1 MIMNNSKDKLAQAQ
15 RLVALRHSKG
25 LTAAQLAQAMTEAGA
40 KVSRG
45 AISNW
50 ERGTNGIVSSKLPTL
65 ARILGCSEGYLLRGD
80 INTDTSANVDNT
92 TPNSKGSHAIQEDNK
107 QAIMKK
113 TDDNTDKSQ
122 EAHKKDISQNVT
134 LAVPTET
141 HPTKQ
146 QDESQ
151 ATQVTADSH
160 INSPNKAKDGK
171 TMSELK
177 KSDKLQ
183 NVCYDIRGP
192 LLKAANKMEAEGQRI
207 LKLNVGNPAPFGFD
221 APHEILRDVAMNLPD
236 AIGYSDSQGVFSA
249 RKAVLQYYQAKGLL
263 SAVDVRDVY
272 LGNGVSELIVMTM
285 QALMSDGDEVL
296 IPMPD
301 YPLWTA
307 AANLAGGTA
316 VHYRC
321 NEEDNWHPD
330 IEDIK
335 SKITSKTKGIVIINP
350 NNPTGALYT
359 DELLE
364 QIIEVAIQHDLVIMA
379 DEIYDRVLYDDMT
392 HTPMSTLTDQV
403 LILSYSG
410 LSKSH
415 RIAGFRAGWMMVSG
429 KKQHATDFIEGLDM
443 LASMRLC
450 SNVPGQYAIQTA
462 MGGYQS
468 MKELTSTKG
477 RLFKQRELT
486 ISRLNAI
493 PGISCTM
500 PQGAFYCFPKMDPAI
515 YPVENDMEFMM
526 DLLVAE
532 KVLMVQGTGFNWDA
546 PDHFRVVFLPNLDEL
561 ENAMDRLDRFFA
573 KKRKQY
579 GTDKIKDAQVKDT
592 QASKPETLEA

>member
-1 MIMNNSKDKLAQAQ
+1 MNTDKDKMGQAQ
-15 RLVALRHSKG
+15 RLVHLRREKG
-25 LTAAQLAQAMTEAGA
+25 LTAEQLAQAMTKAGT

-50 ERGTNGIVSSKLPTL
+50 ERGTNGIVSSKLPIL

-80 INTDTSANVDNT
+80 INANSSDDRPVHDAENASIENNKKVTMTTLSDSNT
-92 TPNSKGSHAIQEDNK
+92 K
-107 QAIMKK
+107 
-113 TDDNTDKSQ
+113 
-122 EAHKKDISQNVT
+122 NVT
-134 LAVPTET
+134 LAVPTDT
-141 HPTKQ
+141 QANSDNTTTKH
-146 QDESQ
+146 SQ
-151 ATQVTADSH
+151 A
-160 INSPNKAKDGK
+160 NSQNSSTMDGK
-171 TMSELK
+171 PMSVLK

-192 LLKAANKMEAEGQRI
+192 LLQAANKMEAEGQRI
-207 LKLNVGNPAPFGFD
+207 LKLNVGNPAPFGFE
-221 APHEILRDVAMNLPD
+221 APHEILRDVALNLPD
-236 AIGYSDSQGVFSA
+236 ATGYSDSQGIFSA
-249 RKAVLQYYQAKGLL
+249 RKAVLQYYQSKGLL

-285 QALMSDGDEVL
+285 QALMNDGDEVL

-335 SKITSKTKGIVIINP
+335 SKITSKTKGIVVINP
-350 NNPTGALYT
+350 NNPTGALYS
-359 DELLE
+359 DDILK
-364 QIIEVAIQHDLVIMA
+364 QIIEVAIEHDLIIMA
-379 DEIYDRVLYDDMT
+379 DEIYDRVLYDNAV
-392 HTPMSTLTDQV
+392 HTPMSTLTDDV
-403 LILSYSG
+403 LVLSYNG

-415 RIAGFRAGWMMVSG
+415 RIAGFRAGWMMLSG
-429 KKQHATDFIEGLDM
+429 KKHHASDFIEGLNM

-468 MKELTSTKG
+468 MKELTSEKG
-477 RLFKQRELT
+477 RLFKQRELA

-500 PQGAFYCFPKMDPAI
+500 PQGAFYCFPKMDPEI
-515 YPVENDMEFMM
+515 YPVKDDMEFMM
-526 DLLVAE
+526 DLLNE
-532 KVLMVQGTGFNWDA
+532 EQVLMVQGTGFNWDA
-546 PDHFRVVFLPNLDEL
+546 PDHFRVVYLPNVHDL

-573 KKRKQY
+573 KKRQQY
-579 GTDKIKDAQVKDT
+579 GTEKLVNKES
-592 QASKPETLEA
+592 SKAKSLSA

>member
-1 MIMNNSKDKLAQAQ
+1 MANDKSKREQAE
-15 RLVALRHSKG
+15 RLVQLRRDKG
-25 LTAAQLAQAMTEAGA
+25 LTAEQLAQAMTNAGT

-65 ARILGCSEGYLLRGD
+65 ARILGCTEGYLLRGD
-80 INTDTSANVDNT
+80 YRTDIDNSLNSNSAAA
-92 TPNSKGSHAIQEDNK
+92 SKNI
-107 QAIMKK
+107 
-113 TDDNTDKSQ
+113 TC
-122 EAHKKDISQNVT
+122 
-134 LAVPTET
+134 AVPTDIPANNQTQLTT
-141 HPTKQ
+141 HNLPAAA
-146 QDESQ
+146 DNRIDSQ
-151 ATQVTADSH
+151 KNP
-160 INSPNKAKDGK
+160 INGTS
-171 TMSELK
+171 MSALK

-192 LLKAANKMEAEGQRI
+192 LLKTATKMEAEGQRI
-207 LKLNVGNPAPFGFD
+207 LKLNVGNPAPFGLD
-221 APHEILRDVAMNLPD
+221 APHEILRDVALNLHE
-236 AIGYSDSQGVFSA
+236 AAGYSDSQGIFSA
-249 RKAVLQYYQAKGLL
+249 RKAVLQYYQSKGLL

-285 QALMSDGDEVL
+285 QALMNDGEEVL

-307 AANLAGGTA
+307 AANLSGGTA

-335 SKITSKTKGIVIINP
+335 SKITSKTKGIVVINP
-350 NNPTGALYT
+350 NNPTGALYS
-359 DELLE
+359 DDILK
-364 QIIEVAIQHDLVIMA
+364 QIIDIAIEHDLVIMA
-379 DEIYDRVLYDDMT
+379 DEIYDRVLYDDLV
-392 HTPMSTLTDQV
+392 HTPMSTLTDDV
-403 LILSYSG
+403 LVLSYNG

-429 KKQHATDFIEGLDM
+429 KKHHATDFIEGLDM

-468 MKELTSTKG
+468 MKALTAETG
-477 RLFKQRELT
+477 RLFKQREMA

-493 PGISCTM
+493 KGISCTM
-500 PQGAFYCFPKMDPAI
+500 PQGAFYCFPKIDLTV
-515 YPVENDMEFMM
+515 YPIEDDMQFMM
-526 DLLVAE
+526 ELLLEE

-546 PDHFRVVFLPNLDEL
+546 PDHFRVVFLPNLYDL
-561 ENAMDRLDRFFA
+561 EDAMDRLDRFFA
-573 KKRKQY
+573 KKRQQF
-579 GTDKIKDAQVKDT
+579 GTA
-592 QASKPETLEA
+592 